1 MYHSGLMT
9 ALGRGAP
16 SALQRANFNALYW
29 DIFFYGIL
37 AGTAINF
44 LPIYAVRIG
53 ADPFRVG
60 LLTSGPALVNL
71 ILSLPAGQWLRHR
84 DVLRTTQIGAIF
96 NRLGFPILV
105 VLPWLL
111 PPSAVLDVLPAVVMG
126 MALPGVVLAIS
137 FNAMF
142 ADVVPPEWRAQ
153 VVGRR
158 NALLAVAS
166 TAASLGGGKL
176 LGLLPEP
183 LNYQVL
189 FLIGAIGA
197 TLSGYFVWQVRR
209 PVAPVVGSPM
219 SGTGPANR
227 FSRWLNRATIR
238 EVLRLDVIRS
248 RFGLLMLAYLVFY
261 VAQFTAIPLQ
271 PVFWVQTLK
280 LTDFEIGVGNALFY
294 LTLMVGSLLLAP
306 LTARAGMYRLMTI
319 GTILYGLYPLI
330 TAQAQDA
337 WLYYFASLVGGVI
350 WGIAGGS
357 LTGWLME
364 GVPAHDRP
372 AHMALHNVVLNLGT
386 LTGTLLGPA
395 LADLFGTRDGLWISG
410 WMRVAAGV
418 VIGILARPRT
428 PSAPSDT
435 AP

>member
-1 MYHSGLMT
+1 MT

-71 ILSLPAGQWLRHR
+71 VLSLPAGQWLRHR

-111 PPSAVLDVLPAVVMG
+111 PPAAVLDVLPAVVMG

-189 FLIGAIGA
+189 FTIGAIGA
-197 TLSGYFVWQVRR
+197 TLSGYFVWQIRR
-209 PVAPVVGSPM
+209 PAAQIAGSPM
-219 SGTGPANR
+219 TGSGPANR

-238 EVLRLDVIRS
+238 EVLRLDVVRS

-294 LTLMVGSLLLAP
+294 LTLMVGSLALAP

-337 WLYYFASLVGGVI
+337 WLFYFVSLLGGVI

-410 WMRVAAGV
+410 WMRVAAGI
-418 VIGILARPRT
+418 VIGILARPQQ
-428 PSAPSDT
+428 SKAPSDK
-435 AP
+435 AN